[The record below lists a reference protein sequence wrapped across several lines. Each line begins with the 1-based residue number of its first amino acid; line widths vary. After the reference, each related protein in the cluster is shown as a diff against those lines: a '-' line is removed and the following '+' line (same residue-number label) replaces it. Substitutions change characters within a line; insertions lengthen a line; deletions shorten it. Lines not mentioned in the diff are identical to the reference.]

1 MELCLNA
8 HAYCAD
14 GPCGR
19 LTYIILKS
27 SNQTA
32 THLVI
37 KPQDAPSKEVPVP
50 VQWMEMSDAA
60 SIQLRCTRQEMGR
73 LPPFIEI
80 HWPRPRVHRP
90 APLLDAHLIQ
100 KLLMRPLVCFE
111 GRMRLQADEIPLHRD
126 IRIVTDEGQTG
137 RLRGLV
143 IDPLDHRVVCLVL
156 RSGARWNARLV
167 RVRFAQVAH
176 IGRCAI
182 GPRQTPIG
190 SGEEGE
196 IRQK

>member
-1 MELCLNA
+1 MDLCLNA
-8 HAYCAD
+8 HAYCTD

-19 LTYIILKS
+19 LTYVILES
-27 SNQTA
+27 LNQKA

-50 VQWMEMSDAA
+50 VQWMEMSDAT

-80 HWPRPRVHRP
+80 HWPRPRVRQP

-100 KLLMRPLVCFE
+100 KILMRPLFCFE

-126 IRIVTDEGQTG
+126 IRIVTNEGQMG

-143 IDPLDHRVVCLVL
+143 IDPLDYRVVCFVL
-156 RSGARWNARLV
+156 RSGVPWNARVV
-167 RVRFAQVAH
+167 RVRFSQVTR
-176 IGRCAI
+176 IGRYAL
-182 GPRQTPIG
+182 GLQPPPDSSANRTAAY
-190 SGEEGE
+190 E
-196 IRQK
+196 